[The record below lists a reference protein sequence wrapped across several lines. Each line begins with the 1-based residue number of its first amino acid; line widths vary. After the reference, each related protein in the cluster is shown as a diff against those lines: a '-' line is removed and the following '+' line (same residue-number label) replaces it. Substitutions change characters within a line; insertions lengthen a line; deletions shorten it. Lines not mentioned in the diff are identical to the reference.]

1 MSHQINLR
9 NKTRSALLLAAV
21 TAVLGIGALSVS
33 YAVGAPA
40 PTASGFKVTPLA
52 AIAAFDP
59 AAAGHRSS
67 RLDSP
72 GLQDEL
78 AQVRRATARFHDL
91 DAAQAAGYE
100 LGWVNGSGVR
110 ILTGCIS
117 NPTAGAMGY
126 HYFNADLMA
135 DLNTDLLHPEAL
147 VYAPQGNGKL
157 KLAAV
162 EWVVRGQNSNPP
174 GVSSPPSVLG
184 MPMHILVPAVGFYVM
199 HAWVWK
205 HNPAGIMADW
215 NPNVSCP

>member
-1 MSHQINLR
+1 MRTSSAAR
-9 NKTRSALLLAAV
+9 TRWTLPLGLGLAVLAV
-21 TAVLGIGALSVS
+21 TAIVIP
-33 YAVGAPA
+33 AV
-40 PTASGFKVTPLA
+40 
-52 AIAAFDP
+52 AIARTETP
-59 AAAGHRSS
+59 ASVVSGRAVAGHHSA
-67 RLDSP
+67 LDTG

-126 HYFNADLMA
+126 HYFNADLMS
-135 DLNTDLLHPEAL
+135 DLTTDLLHPEAL
-147 VYAPQGNGKL
+147 VYAPSKNGKL

-184 MPMHILVPAVGFYVM
+184 MPMHILVPAVGFYLM

-215 NPNVSCP
+215 NPRVTCP

>member
-1 MSHQINLR
+1 MSDQ
-9 NKTRSALLLAAV
+9 SANGKKRVGSLFVVIAMALSL
-21 TAVLGIGALSVS
+21 GALSAH
-33 YAVGAPA
+33 YAFGAPA
-40 PTASGFKVTPLA
+40 VTGHA
-52 AIAAFDP
+52 Q
-59 AAAGHRSS
+59 AGQHADA
-67 RLDSP
+67 LDTT

-78 AQVRRATARFHDL
+78 AQVRRVTARFHSIDT
-91 DAAQAAGYE
+91 AQAAGYE
-100 LGWVNGSGVR
+100 LGWVNGSGLR

-135 DLNTDLLHPEAL
+135 DVGTDLLHPEAL
-147 VYAPQGNGKL
+147 VYAPRANGKV

-184 MPMHILVPAVGFYVM
+184 MPMHILVPAVGFYLM
-199 HAWVWK
+199 HAWVWE

>member
-1 MSHQINLR
+1 MSGRRIMHSSKRKLV
-9 NKTRSALLLAAV
+9 LLLAAV
-21 TAVLGIGALSVS
+21 AAVLAVGALSVD
-33 YAVGAPA
+33 YAFGARA
-40 PTASGFKVTPLA
+40 ARSDLA
-52 AIAAFDP
+52 AT
-59 AAAGHRSS
+59 GHPDTA
-67 RLDSP
+67 LDSAA
-72 GLQDEL
+72 LHDEL

-100 LGWVNGSGVR
+100 LGWVNGSGTR

-126 HYFNADLMA
+126 HYFNAELMA
-135 DLNTDLLHPEAL
+135 DTTTDLLHPEAL
-147 VYAPQGNGKL
+147 VYAPRENGKL
-157 KLAAV
+157 QLAAV
-162 EWVVRGQNSNPP
+162 EWIVRGQNSDPP

-184 MPMHILVPAVGFYVM
+184 MPMHILVPAVGFYLM